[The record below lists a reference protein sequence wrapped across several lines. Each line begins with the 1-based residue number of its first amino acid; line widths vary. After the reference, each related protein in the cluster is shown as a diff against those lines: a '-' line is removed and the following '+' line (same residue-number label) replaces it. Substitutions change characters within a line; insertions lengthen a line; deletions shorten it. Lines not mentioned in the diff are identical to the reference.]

1 MVHGKVSYQE
11 DLEQTVTWTAMC
23 GGSRGVGDA
32 TIGAQQEECAG
43 STVTVI
49 GEDISEERGEKSLA
63 LAQASLNSTPP
74 LER

>member
-1 MVHGKVSYQE
+1 MVHGGVSYQE

-32 TIGAQQEECAG
+32 TIGAQQEEWAG
-43 STVTVI
+43 STVMVT
-49 GEDISEERGEKSLA
+49 GEDNSEERGEKGLA

-74 LER
+74 VER

>member
-1 MVHGKVSYQE
+1 MVHGRVSYQE

-32 TIGAQQEECAG
+32 TIGAQQEEWVG
-43 STVTVI
+43 RTVTVT
-49 GEDISEERGEKSLA
+49 GGDISEERGEKGLA
-63 LAQASLNSTPP
+63 LAQASLKSTPP